1 MTELA
6 AEKND
11 YGKMEVGTTITA
23 TNNNDN
29 NNNMDVEKDHIDDGD
44 DDFDGTAAGVDDD
57 DNDEKEVGEKVE
69 GRNAEKE
76 MEKDYEKKAT
86 AAVKVDPTKEG
97 EEAPDSEKPSVNLD
111 PSEWLVLDEVKCE
124 MYQGGDREDEVLL
137 CDGCDAVFTYSV

>member
-1 MTELA
+1 MSGEWTLDIQQRVAVMARQILLNNSFESRKNIIAPENGNGDRVNA

-44 DDFDGTAAGVDDD
+44 DAFDGTAAGVDDD
-57 DNDEKEVGEKVE
+57 DNDEKEVGEKDE
-69 GRNAEKE
+69 GRKAEKE

-86 AAVKVDPTKEG
+86 AAVKVDPTKE
-97 EEAPDSEKPSVNLD
+97 VRRCRILRNH
-111 PSEWLVLDEVKCE
+111 
-124 MYQGGDREDEVLL
+124 Q
-137 CDGCDAVFTYSV
+137 